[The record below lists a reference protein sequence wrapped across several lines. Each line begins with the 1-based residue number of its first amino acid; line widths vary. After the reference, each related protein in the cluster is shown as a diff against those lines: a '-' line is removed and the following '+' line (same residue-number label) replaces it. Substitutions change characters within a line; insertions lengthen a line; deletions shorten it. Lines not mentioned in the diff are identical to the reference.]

1 MKSELGFSLIETVLT
16 LSILM
21 LIFGTLL
28 PISYQMMI
36 KLSEEK
42 QDVHVAVVSNQA
54 AIERSKGVSKGSR
67 VIDQVNYEWEWQI
80 RTLCIQYLRRGAP
93 YKSCKTF

>member
-1 MKSELGFSLIETVLT
+1 MKNEHGFSFFETILT
-16 LSILM
+16 LSILI

-28 PISYQMMI
+28 PLSYQMMI

-42 QDVHVAVVSNQA
+42 QDLHVAVVSNQA
-54 AIERSKGVSKGSR
+54 AIERSKGVSEGSR

-80 RTLCIQYLRRGAP
+80 RMLCIHYLRVGVP
-93 YKSCKTF
+93 YKSCEAY